1 MRVTMRE
8 VAEAAGVSI
17 ATVSFVVNNTKPVMP
32 ETRQRIER
40 AMAELGFRPNVVAR
54 ALASRRTQILALVM
68 PLSRLWLGA
77 ATREFIVGAA
87 RAAKEANHHLV
98 IWPVGNDGNELVAL
112 VGQKLVDGVLL
123 MSVALDDARVEALRK
138 LDTPFTLIGRTRDV
152 TGLHYVD
159 VDIAA
164 SMRVAMDHLA
174 ELGHQQIAFVN
185 GNRDEEGVAG
195 FGPYVRSEHAYR
207 ELAGERGIDPV
218 VLYCRSNVASGR
230 EAARE
235 LLTRAPRTTAVIIL
249 DEAGA
254 AGLVAELKRLDR
266 RVPDRIS
273 VLSMLGSADFAE
285 MWDPPLTTISTPG
298 TELGRLAVEA
308 LLRQLDGRPPM
319 TGVLRTGLLVSGGTT
334 GPVHVNAAK
343 PRQARVRP
351 AGS

>member
-1 MRVTMRE
+1 MAITMRE

-40 AMAELGFRPNVVAR
+40 AMKELGFRPNVVAR
-54 ALASRRTQILALVM
+54 ALASRRTQILALVT
-68 PLSRLWLGA
+68 PFSGLWSGA
-77 ATREFIVGAA
+77 ATREFIIGAA
-87 RAAKEANHHLV
+87 TAAKEADHHLV
-98 IWPVGNDGNELVAL
+98 IWPVGNDGSELVTL

-123 MSVALDDARVEALRK
+123 MSVQLADARVDALRT
-138 LDTPFTLIGRTRDV
+138 LDTPFTLIGRTGDV

-159 VDIAA
+159 IDIAA

-174 ELGHQQIAFVN
+174 ELGHRHIAFVN

-207 ELAGERGIDPV
+207 ELAGDRGIDPV

-235 LLTRAPRTTAVIIL
+235 LLARAPETSAVIIQ

-254 AGLVAELKRLDR
+254 AGLVTELKRLDR
-266 RVPDRIS
+266 AVPDRVS
-273 VLSMLGSADFAE
+273 VLSMLSSADFAE
-285 MWDPPLTTISTPG
+285 MWDPPFTTVSTPG
-298 TELGRLAVEA
+298 VELGRLAVEA
-308 LLRQLDGRPPM
+308 LLRQLDGKAPL
-319 TGVLRTGLLVSGGTT
+319 TAVLRTGVLVRGGST
-334 GPVHVNAAK
+334 GPVHVSAAK
-343 PRQARVRP
+343 PKRASARRK
-351 AGS
+351 A